1 MCVFLVRYLSGDVF
15 LEQVQAS
22 QEEDYLE
29 VGAVTECIGYR

>member
-1 MCVFLVRYLSGDVF
+1 MFLVRYLGGGGVF

-29 VGAVTECIGYR
+29 VGEVTECIGYR